1 MFLQDK
7 WTLNERW
14 TVGLGVR
21 WDAEMLNAAATDNP
35 LMVPGTDPRDWN
47 NISPR
52 LSLAYDV
59 TGDGRSVIRAGF
71 GHFYDRT
78 LFSGL
83 DNVLQDPIYNDSFT
97 ANFPRGGGGQGG
109 QEDPG
114 PRNGMPI
121 QDPEL
126 AGSLRIGVAAN
137 GECGPATTRD
147 GLTHCPLVNHDFV
160 QSIYPPGNTSRFNEG
175 IVYVDNYRRKQ
186 PLFGQF
192 TVGFEREVMPTLSV
206 GIDYVNIS
214 GSQLL
219 NRINYVAPYRD
230 GIDSSDPV
238 TFYDVYADRGGVYNR
253 TDTVF
258 YPSCPQAAA
267 DAGQYSSNPAI
278 IAEQCAKADR

>member
-1 MFLQDK
+1 
-7 WTLNERW
+7 
-14 TVGLGVR
+14 
-21 WDAEMLNAAATDNP
+21 MLNAQATDNP

-114 PRNGMPI
+114 PRNNMPI

-126 AGSLRIGVAAN
+126 AQALPHR
-137 GECGPATTRD
+137 
-147 GLTHCPLVNHDFV
+147 
-160 QSIYPPGNTSRFNEG
+160 
-175 IVYVDNYRRKQ
+175 
-186 PLFGQF
+186 
-192 TVGFEREVMPTLSV
+192 
-206 GIDYVNIS
+206 
-214 GSQLL
+214 
-219 NRINYVAPYRD
+219 
-230 GIDSSDPV
+230 
-238 TFYDVYADRGGVYNR
+238 RGGERGVR
-253 TDTVF
+253 AGDH
-258 YPSCPQAAA
+258 PRRPAALSCW
-267 DAGQYSSNPAI
+267 
-278 IAEQCAKADR
+278 